1 MEEPIAI
8 VLFVVVFFFSG
19 IGVFHV
25 AADNR
30 HFTDV
35 QQQCKEQGFIQNTKT
50 RILCQIEGAK

>member
-1 MEEPIAI
+1 
-8 VLFVVVFFFSG
+8 VVVFFFSG